1 MLPGAEMLLIAVAVP
16 MPRTTVPGVETN
28 GVEGCQCPV
37 SDAHRR
43 LMDCHA
49 QWHATLDAY
58 MDPDGFRL
66 SLNSLVQNL
75 RNVTWLLQKR
85 KAELPGFSTW
95 YPAWQTSVA
104 KDPVM
109 AWVVKARN
117 RIVKEADLELYS
129 SARVQASDDWL
140 NNFESSFQVPARFRT
155 REILNVF
162 AQASAS
168 KDFKGT
174 ITVERRW
181 VDRLLPNWE
190 LLAACEHAYSRLVP
204 ILRQAHLAGG
214 VSDCN
219 LPHRTRACINA
230 SLEDDHPSCLS
241 IDTSDRVVHFDS
253 LRKIEITQR
262 NVRQDRNERVADQAT
277 QRYGRAVVIKG
288 DAIERVQECFDMSKR
303 VIEVDG
309 YLLPSAML
317 LRGSKVCDLQ
327 YFVFDDQN
335 TKRLAMVSMARRIER
350 MEADGLVILN
360 EVWWAMLKPEDDSAS
375 PTVIPARDRPDRK
388 EAIQVLAITADGRRA
403 SRTAFFKRTD
413 QGIVVGDEID
423 AKVPG
428 TLNLLRPVF
437 RVWGLDFPGEA
448 R

>member
-1 MLPGAEMLLIAVAVP
+1 
-16 MPRTTVPGVETN
+16 
-28 GVEGCQCPV
+28 
-37 SDAHRR
+37 
-43 LMDCHA
+43 
-49 QWHATLDAY
+49 
-58 MDPDGFRL
+58 
-66 SLNSLVQNL
+66 
-75 RNVTWLLQKR
+75 
-85 KAELPGFSTW
+85 
-95 YPAWQTSVA
+95 
-104 KDPVM
+104 
-109 AWVVKARN
+109 
-117 RIVKEADLELYS
+117 
-129 SARVQASDDWL
+129 
-140 NNFESSFQVPARFRT
+140 
-155 REILNVF
+155 
-162 AQASAS
+162 
-168 KDFKGT
+168 
-174 ITVERRW
+174 
-181 VDRLLPNWE
+181 
-190 LLAACEHAYSRLVP
+190 
-204 ILRQAHLAGG
+204 
-214 VSDCN
+214 
-219 LPHRTRACINA
+219 
-230 SLEDDHPSCLS
+230 
-241 IDTSDRVVHFDS
+241 
-253 LRKIEITQR
+253 
-262 NVRQDRNERVADQAT
+262 
-277 QRYGRAVVIKG
+277 
-288 DAIERVQECFDMSKR
+288 MSKR